1 MYRHRGGKQII
12 LKFVMRTL
20 HRTDDISISWKE
32 KGFAMR

>member
-1 MYRHRGGKQII
+1 MYRHRSGKQII

-20 HRTDDISISWKE
+20 HRTDVIFISWKE

>member
-12 LKFVMRTL
+12 SKFVMRIL
-20 HRTDDISISWKE
+20 HRTDAIFTNWME